1 MLTLSSRYHYTLIV
15 LLLVVAPFWV
25 SAQGNSPSNDSL
37 KLQEDALVH
46 KRLKNKPD
54 PTHDPSKAMF
64 RSAVL
69 PGWGQVYNHKVWK
82 VPIVYGLLGVLGQ
95 QVVSNRSNYRHYL
108 KVYRY
113 FRDPLGTEVNA
124 KEYATYLRLQRTG
137 NGMAYAD
144 ALQSNY
150 QRNMQLSILGLV
162 GIWGIQVVDAYIDA
176 KMIHSYSIGTDL
188 SFNLLPGVITTAD
201 QYAGLANAVTPVIQA
216 RLNF

>member
-1 MLTLSSRYHYTLIV
+1 M
-15 LLLVVAPFWV
+15 
-25 SAQGNSPSNDSL
+25 
-37 KLQEDALVH
+37 
-46 KRLKNKPD
+46 
-54 PTHDPSKAMF
+54 HDPSKAVF

-82 VPIVYGLLGVLGQ
+82 APIVYGMLGVLGQ

-113 FRDPLGTEVNA
+113 FRDPLGTEVST

-144 ALQSNY
+144 ALQYNY
-150 QRNMQLSILGLV
+150 QRNMQLSVLGVV

-176 KMIHSYSIGTDL
+176 KMIHSYSMGTDL
-188 SFNLLPGVITTAD
+188 SFNLSPGVINTAD
-201 QYAGLANAVTPVIQA
+201 QYAISTASVTSDQSQIELLMSICGRICMATLTAHLHSIAYLCRYHDATSPGTI
-216 RLNF
+216 